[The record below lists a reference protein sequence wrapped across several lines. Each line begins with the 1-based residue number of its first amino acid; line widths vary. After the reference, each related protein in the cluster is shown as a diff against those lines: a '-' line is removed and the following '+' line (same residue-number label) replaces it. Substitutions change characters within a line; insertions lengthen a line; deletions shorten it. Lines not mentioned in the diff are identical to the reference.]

1 MEWIFLYKWSVVIFY
16 TISLSL
22 YTRYFIISSQKLN
35 RILSYILLITILLH
49 LHYLVFLTRTASRLP
64 FSNVFEM
71 MTSYVFIFVLI
82 YFIIEL
88 RIRDKSL
95 GVIIIL
101 IALIT
106 QIISNIF
113 IDITR
118 NPNEILAHLSFF
130 EWHVFAMILAYSGFT
145 ISFISSVM
153 YILLSREIQK
163 KQLGFFFSRLPSLEL
178 MDRLSNIAVVIG
190 VSFITIGIGLGIQM
204 ASQVWGAKWPLDPK
218 LIAVFITWVIYVA
231 FIYFRNIRDWQGNRA
246 AILSTIGFL
255 WIVISVVLFST
266 MFSKI
271 HSFI

>member
-1 MEWIFLYKWSVVIFY
+1 MEWMVCYKWSVLIAY
-16 TISLSL
+16 TILLSF
-22 YTRYFIISSQKLN
+22 YARHFIVGSEKLN
-35 RILSYILLITILLH
+35 RILAQALLLTLLFH
-49 LHYLVFLTRTASRLP
+49 LHYLVFLTRSASRLP
-64 FSNVFEM
+64 FSNVFEV

-88 RIRDKSL
+88 RIQDKSL

-101 IALIT
+101 IACLA
-106 QIISNIF
+106 QLISNIF
-113 IDITR
+113 IDITKS
-118 NPNEILAHLSFF
+118 PADILADLSFY
-130 EWHVFAMILAYSGFT
+130 EWHVFAMILAYAGFT

-178 MDRLSNIAVVIG
+178 MDRLSNIAIMIG
-190 VSFITIGIGLGIQM
+190 VSFITIGILIGIHM

-218 LIAVFITWVIYVA
+218 LIAVFITWLIYFA
-231 FIYFRNIRDWQGNRA
+231 FIYFRNFRDWQGNRA
-246 AILSTIGFL
+246 AILSIVGFG

-266 MFSKI
+266 LFSKI